1 MYITC
6 LDMEGV
12 LVPEIWIAFAEAS
25 GIPALK
31 RTTRDEPDYHKLME
45 YRLGILRE
53 HGLGLREIQATIAQ
67 IDPLPG
73 ARAFLDELRSFTQVL
88 ILSDTFEQF
97 AQPLMKKLNWPT
109 LFCNTLEVA
118 PDGAITGF
126 RMRCPQSK
134 LTTVK
139 ALQSIGYDTIAAG
152 DSYNDL
158 GMIQATRALTS
169 CWPPSGGPWTEE
181 GGRMRDPF
189 DGLAF
194 RPADILLPQNCDYTK
209 WSVVACDQYTSQP
222 EYWQEV
228 EELVGSAPSTLRLI
242 LPESCLDGPSVETD
256 IMEVN
261 NTMTRYLRE
270 ERFRTLPASLIYVER
285 RLDNLRLRRGLVGMV
300 DLEQYDYE
308 PGAEAQVRATEGT
321 VMARIPPR
329 VAVRKNAPLELPH
342 VMLLAD
348 DPEKTVLEPLSARKD
363 QMEKVY
369 DFDLMERGGHIAG
382 WRLDGESMALV
393 AAALRK
399 LADPAAFRARYGV
412 EDKPVLLFA
421 VGDGNHS
428 LATAKECYERQKK
441 LTPREQWDSLP
452 ARYALCELVNL
463 HDASLEFEPIHRV
476 VFGVEPERVV
486 EELLSALPGAYRGEG
501 DGHVLR
507 FSHAGGKGAVTVPR
521 PEAQLE
527 VGTLQPFLD
536 AYVKEHGGSID
547 YIHGAD
553 VARDL
558 AARPGN
564 IAFLLPAMGKEQL
577 FPTVIRDGVLPRK
590 TFSMGEAHDK
600 RFYLEARKI
609 R

>member
-1 MYITC
+1 MNQ
-6 LDMEGV
+6 D
-12 LVPEIWIAFAEAS
+12 
-25 GIPALK
+25 
-31 RTTRDEPDYHKLME
+31 KL
-45 YRLGILRE
+45 
-53 HGLGLREIQATIAQ
+53 
-67 IDPLPG
+67 P
-73 ARAFLDELRSFTQVL
+73 FL
-88 ILSDTFEQF
+88 
-97 AQPLMKKLNWPT
+97 
-109 LFCNTLEVA
+109 
-118 PDGAITGF
+118 
-126 RMRCPQSK
+126 
-134 LTTVK
+134 
-139 ALQSIGYDTIAAG
+139 
-152 DSYNDL
+152 
-158 GMIQATRALTS
+158 
-169 CWPPSGGPWTEE
+169 
-181 GGRMRDPF
+181 
-189 DGLAF
+189 
-194 RPADILLPQNCDYTK
+194 PADILLPRDCAYSK

-222 EYWQEV
+222 EYWQRV
-228 EELVGSAPSTLRLI
+228 EERVGSAPSTLRLI
-242 LPESCLDGPSVETD
+242 LPESRLEGPDTQAD
-256 IMEVN
+256 ITEIN
-261 NTMTRYLRE
+261 STMSHYLRE
-270 ERFRTLPASLIYVER
+270 GRCQVHPDAVFYIERTLDGGKV
-285 RLDNLRLRRGLVGMV
+285 RRGLVGRI

-308 PGAEAQVRATEGT
+308 PGSAAPIRATEGT
-321 VMARIPPR
+321 VLSRIPPR
-329 VAVRKNAPLELPH
+329 VAVRKNAPIELPH

-348 DPEKTVLEPLSARKD
+348 DPGRTVIEPLSGQTAEMRPL
-363 QMEKVY
+363 Y
-369 DFDLMERGGHIAG
+369 DFDLMERGGHIRG
-382 WRLDGESMALV
+382 WELTPAQWEQTVCAL
-393 AAALRK
+393 AT
-399 LADPAAFRARYGV
+399 LADPDAFNARYRTSGL
-412 EDKPVLLFA
+412 PVMLFA

-441 LTPREQWDSLP
+441 LCPPEQWDSLP
-452 ARYALCELVNL
+452 ARYALVELNNL
-463 HDASLEFEPIHRV
+463 HDDSLEFEPIHRV